1 MANSAA
7 TGRHGADEREVVR
20 LLAAEMIVEHEQ
32 LAGRLATYLHEL
44 IPELG
49 DAELELIDETTAS
62 CDANIAQILTLLEHE
77 AGPESLIMPLEATAF
92 VRGAVR
98 RGIALAVVLR
108 SYRLGHQWLWE
119 IWSERLHGRLDD
131 ARTLAA
137 ALEVSSAFLFE
148 YIDRMADGLVEEYG
162 AERDRLVRSA
172 VAVRSETVRAVL
184 VGELL
189 DEELASRRL
198 GYELRRHHVALRLS
212 ADPGVGEGLTGLER
226 AAEEATGKLGR
237 GQPLIVP
244 TGAAILG
251 VWWSGREEPREDR
264 LAALERYVAPEG
276 IRVAIG
282 RPGFGIEGF
291 RRSSEEANEAARIG
305 TLAGGSAEG
314 VLSYRSVELTSLLAA
329 DFDRARRFV
338 RHELGDLAA
347 IDESTGRL
355 RETVLTFLSSGA
367 SNVRA
372 ARALHVHQN
381 TVVYRVNRAEELLGR
396 PVTERQPELICALTL
411 VAALGEPVLRP

>member
-7 TGRHGADEREVVR
+7 TGRRRADEREVIR
-20 LLAAEMIVEHEQ
+20 LLAAEMIVEHEA
-32 LAGRLATYLHEL
+32 LAAGMAAYLHEL

-62 CDANIAQILTLLEHE
+62 CDSNIVQILTLLEHE
-77 AGPESLIMPLEATAF
+77 AGAESLIMPLEASAF
-92 VRGAVR
+92 VRGLVR

-119 IWSERLHGRLDD
+119 IWSERLHARLDD
-131 ARTLAA
+131 AGTLAA
-137 ALEVSSAFLFE
+137 TLEASSSFLFQ
-148 YIDRMADGLVEEYG
+148 YVDRMADGLVEEYG

-172 VAVRSETVRAVL
+172 VAVRSETVRDVL
-184 VGELL
+184 AGDLL
-189 DEELASRRL
+189 DEEVASRRL

-226 AAEEATGKLGR
+226 AAEEATSALGP

-244 TGAAILG
+244 TGAAIVR

-264 LAALERYVAPEG
+264 LLALERYVAPEG
-276 IRVAIG
+276 VRVAIG

-305 TLAGGSAEG
+305 TLGADGGEG
-314 VLSYRSVELTSLLAA
+314 VVSYRSVELTSLLAA

-338 RHELGDLAA
+338 RHELGELAGT
-347 IDESTGRL
+347 DESTGRL
-355 RETVLTFLSSGA
+355 RETVLTFLSRGA

-381 TVVYRVNRAEELLGR
+381 TIVYRVNRAEELLGR

-411 VAALGEPVLRP
+411 VAVLGEPVLRP